1 MYIVT
6 RPFTDLSDNNRMYKV
21 GDTYPAEGVKPTKAR
36 VKELLT
42 GNNKNRKVYLS
53 EVADPAPA
61 SAPTPDQ
68 TPDTNANPEVTPD
81 VTPDR
86 TPDQTPAEPEQN
98 PEE

>member
-42 GNNKNRKVYLS
+42 GNNKNHKVYLK
-53 EVADPAPA
+53 EVADPTPAPA
-61 SAPTPDQ
+61 PEQ
-68 TPDTNANPEVTPD
+68 TPDPAANPEVTPD
-81 VTPDR
+81 VTPEQ
-86 TPDQTPAEPEQN
+86 TPDQAPAEPDQN

>member
-42 GNNKNRKVYLS
+42 GNNSTGNAYLR
-53 EVADPAPA
+53 EIED
-61 SAPTPDQ
+61 TPDQ
-68 TPDTNANPEVTPD
+68 PKTALNPED
-81 VTPDR
+81 
-86 TPDQTPAEPEQN
+86 
-98 PEE
+98 

>member
-42 GNNKNRKVYLS
+42 GNNKNRKVYLR

-61 SAPTPDQ
+61 PAPTPDQ

-81 VTPDR
+81 VTPEQ
-86 TPDQTPAEPEQN
+86 TPDQTPAEPDQN

>member
-21 GDTYPAEGVKPTKAR
+21 GDTYPAEGVKPSKAR

-42 GNNKNRKVYLS
+42 GNNKNRKVYLK
-53 EVADPAPA
+53 EVANPAPA
-61 SAPTPDQ
+61 PDQ
-68 TPDTNANPEVTPD
+68 TPDPAADAEVTPD
-81 VTPDR
+81 VI
-86 TPDQTPAEPEQN
+86 PDQTPTEPEQT

>member
-21 GDTYPAEGVKPTKAR
+21 GDTYPAEGVKPSKAR

-42 GNNKNRKVYLS
+42 GNNKNRKVYLK
-53 EVADPAPA
+53 EVANPAPA
-61 SAPTPDQ
+61 EPEQ
-68 TPDTNANPEVTPD
+68 TPDPAANPEVTPD
-81 VTPDR
+81 VTPEQ
-86 TPDQTPAEPEQN
+86 TPDQAPAEPDQN

>member
-42 GNNKNRKVYLS
+42 GNNKNRKVYLR
-53 EVADPAPA
+53 EVVDPAPA
-61 SAPTPDQ
+61 PAPTPDQ

-81 VTPDR
+81 VTPDQ
-86 TPDQTPAEPEQN
+86 TPDQTPAEPDQN